1 MTLGANAALESISG
15 ENAVLQEVRVQ
26 AHINDLLAEVTV
38 DQQYHNPHGTNIE
51 AVYTFPLPLDAILL
65 DFEIEIGGRKL
76 AGKVVEK
83 SDAERRYE
91 DAIVGGDT
99 AVLLEQS
106 QPGLY
111 TASVGNI
118 LPDEVATIRFR
129 YGVQLRWNGDTVRF
143 MMPTAIAPRYGDAT
157 AAGLLQHQIPE
168 YAFDAEQSFSLAITV
183 QGTFDKH

>member
-1 MTLGANAALESISG
+1 MTLGANAALESVSG

-38 DQQYHNPHGTNIE
+38 DQKYHNPHSTNIE

-76 AGKVVEK
+76 VGKVVEK

-143 MMPTAIAPRYGDAT
+143 MMPTAIAPRYGDAA
-157 AAGLLQHQIPE
+157 AAGLRQHQVPE
-168 YAFDAEQSFSLAITV
+168 YAFDADQSFSLAITV